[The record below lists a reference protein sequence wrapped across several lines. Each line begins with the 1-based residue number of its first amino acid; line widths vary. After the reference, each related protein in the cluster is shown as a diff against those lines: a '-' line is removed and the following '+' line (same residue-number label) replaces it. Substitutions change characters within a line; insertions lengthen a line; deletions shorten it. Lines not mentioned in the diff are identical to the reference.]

1 MVAVA
6 GVAGVSGSA
15 HGDLWV
21 IPRVL
26 PLLTSYESLFVEAA
40 DWH

>member
-1 MVAVA
+1 MVA
-6 GVAGVSGSA
+6 VAGVSGSA

-21 IPRVL
+21 IPRVF
-26 PLLTSYESLFVEAA
+26 PSLTSYESSVVEAA